1 VGNFPNET
9 GNGSHDDQPSKDR
22 RKSTQA
28 GVVGHY
34 SPAACH
40 DGIPRG
46 ASRSDPRSLYPS
58 PSFGPIRGKAY
69 LASPPIT
76 FARPAAVAELTLPS
90 VSASLDH
97 WQLPKRCRSKPPRIA
112 FALVRGRA
120 DTYGQ
125 IGAQDEG
132 IE

>member
-1 VGNFPNET
+1 MRSVVGNFPNET

-22 RKSTQA
+22 RKPTQA

-58 PSFGPIRGKAY
+58 PSFGPIRGKASW
-69 LASPPIT
+69 LAHRSRSPDPT
-76 FARPAAVAELTLPS
+76 
-90 VSASLDH
+90 
-97 WQLPKRCRSKPPRIA
+97 
-112 FALVRGRA
+112 RGGRRA
-120 DTYGQ
+120 DIALS
-125 IGAQDEG
+125 IGLA
-132 IE
+132 

>member
-1 VGNFPNET
+1 MAVTTTSQAKTVVSLLKLVSSGT
-9 GNGSHDDQPSKDR
+9 ILLR
-22 RKSTQA
+22 RVMTE
-28 GVVGHY
+28 
-34 SPAACH
+34 SPWRLTLRSPQLISESLIWAH
-40 DGIPRG
+40 
-46 ASRSDPRSLYPS
+46 SRQSL
-58 PSFGPIRGKAY
+58 

-112 FALVRGRA
+112 FALVRGRE